1 MKRRDFVRSSALGI
15 GYLGLANNPL
25 FALSQQG
32 FVSNRPPLAKRTF
45 YSQAVEDEIQ
55 RVKKA
60 IKDPELAWLFENCYP
75 NTLDTTVKY
84 SEKNGQPDTFII
96 TGDIDA
102 MWLRDSTAQVW
113 PYLHLVKKDAE
124 LRKLF
129 IGLINRQSKCIQID
143 PYANAFNDGPKGSY
157 WESDLTDMKKDL
169 HERKWEIDSLCYP
182 VRLAY
187 HYWSETKDLTPF
199 TDNWLITVKL
209 IVKTFREQQ
218 RKNDKGPYRFMR
230 VSEIASDTVPGRGF
244 GNPIKPNGLICS
256 AFRPS
261 DDATMFLFLIPSNYF
276 AMVSLKQMAE
286 MATNI
291 YNDSAFATECNT
303 LATEVEQALQQF
315 AVIDHK
321 TEGKFIPFEVDG
333 FGNYHF
339 MDDANIP
346 SLLSLPYLGALDAKD
361 PLYINTRRL
370 LFSDFNPWFCKGK
383 YAEGIGGPHVG
394 ENMVWPMSIIMR
406 AITSYDP
413 KEISAC
419 LGILKQTHADTGL
432 MHESFHKDDPKN
444 FTRAWFAWANT
455 IFGELIVKIHRE
467 NPALL
472 ENDF

>member
-15 GYLGLANNPL
+15 GYLGFANTPL

-129 IGLINRQSKCIQID
+129 VGLINRQSKCIQID

-187 HYWSETKDLTPF
+187 NYWNETRDLTPF
-199 TDNWLITVKL
+199 TDNWLITAKL

-218 RKNDKGPYRFMR
+218 RKNDKGPYHFMR

-276 AMVSLKQMAE
+276 AAVSLKQMAE

-291 YNDSAFATECNT
+291 YNDSALAAECT
-303 LATEVEQALQQF
+303 SLAMEVEQALSQF
-315 AVIDHK
+315 AVIDHR
-321 TEGKFIPFEVDG
+321 TEGKLIPFEVDG

-339 MDDANIP
+339 MDDANVP
-346 SLLSLPYLGALDAKD
+346 SLLSLPYLGAIDATD

-406 AITSYDP
+406 AITSNDP

-455 IFGELIVKIHRE
+455 LFGELIVKIHRE
-467 NPALL
+467 NPSLL
-472 ENDF
+472 ETDF